1 MFFKSNNKKK
11 IRITHTF
18 DKDVYEKF
26 TELCEKNMT
35 PRSTVLNE
43 NVRYMTKTKL
53 PIYELLKRD
62 LVHSK

>member
-43 NVRYMTKTKL
+43 NVRYMTKIIKHFLRTYTYNL
-53 PIYELLKRD
+53 
-62 LVHSK
+62 SS

>member
-35 PRSTVLNE
+35 PRSTVLN
-43 NVRYMTKTKL
+43 
-53 PIYELLKRD
+53 
-62 LVHSK
+62 